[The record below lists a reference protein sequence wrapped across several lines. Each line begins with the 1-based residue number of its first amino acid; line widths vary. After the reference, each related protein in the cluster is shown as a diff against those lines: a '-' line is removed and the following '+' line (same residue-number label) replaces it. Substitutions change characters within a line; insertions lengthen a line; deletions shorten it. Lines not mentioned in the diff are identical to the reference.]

1 MRPAERKV
9 RVGEELDGVFDV
21 SLPSGDVDETEF
33 VDQITDLASNVSLVV
48 GALAVRVQAD
58 FVRIEV
64 AASAQ
69 ASPRPVKEVLARR
82 LNMNVPSVISCVV
95 LAAVR
100 VYQGLD
106 KDGRVR
112 ERFILGLTENDS
124 SCDGVREYGD
134 RGDELL
140 VVQVNVGAEPSFGHR
155 GLVDNDRSAGD

>member
-82 LNMNVPSVISCVV
+82 LNMNVP
-95 LAAVR
+95 
-100 VYQGLD
+100 
-106 KDGRVR
+106 
-112 ERFILGLTENDS
+112 
-124 SCDGVREYGD
+124 
-134 RGDELL
+134 
-140 VVQVNVGAEPSFGHR
+140 
-155 GLVDNDRSAGD
+155 